1 MYSAILVKNKLNIIY
16 LGCIA
21 NLYYNGIYLE
31 EESSN
36 LVDEIKQN
44 VDEYCSCLPAAQVF
58 CLNGGVCL
66 AGAVPGCV
74 CQTGFR
80 GPNCAEAQDDPAST
94 IY

>member
-1 MYSAILVKNKLNIIY
+1 MFNFSCGLILMKNNLKIIH

-31 EESSN
+31 EGSSN
-36 LVDEIKQN
+36 LVDKIKQN
-44 VDEYCSCLPAAQVF
+44 VDEYCSCLPAAQVL

-80 GPNCAEAQDDPAST
+80 GPNCAEGSG
-94 IY
+94 